1 MILTKLGIQL
11 VYEMFCILYVGYTV
25 RKGLEHCI
33 FKVDRH
39 STRSKLKYYP
49 MYVIVNTMYD
59 IAQMILTNIGI
70 QLIYVKVG
78 KLDLIK
84 RNTLY

>member
-1 MILTKLGIQL
+1 
-11 VYEMFCILYVGYTV
+11 
-25 RKGLEHCI
+25 
-33 FKVDRH
+33 
-39 STRSKLKYYP
+39 